1 MYGGNYGQ
9 YGGGYGQY
17 GGGGGYGQYGGG
29 MGAAMQEIRS
39 DNWIN
44 QNIPGGVNS
53 KSFFKIFHIET
64 K

>member
-9 YGGGYGQY
+9 YGGGGYGQY
-17 GGGGGYGQYGGG
+17 GGGGYGQYGGG

-53 KSFFKIFHIET
+53 KSF
-64 K
+64 

>member
-17 GGGGGYGQYGGG
+17 GGG
-29 MGAAMQEIRS
+29 MGAAMQEMRS
-39 DNWIN
+39 DMWIN

-53 KSFFKIFHIET
+53 KSFFDISY
-64 K
+64 